1 VKRLLIVDDSVAI
14 RRSLRTLLGLHAGWE
29 ICGEAENGREGVE
42 KAMLLLPDLIVLDL
56 AMPVMNGL
64 QAARELH
71 RLMPKVP
78 LLMYTSFS
86 GSQVEH
92 EALASGIAAV
102 RSKSD
107 GIDSLCGSIQELL
120 ERSIEC

>member
-1 VKRLLIVDDSVAI
+1 VKKLLIVDDSAEI
-14 RRSLRTLLGLHAGWE
+14 RRSLRMILHDQADWE
-29 ICGEAENGREGVE
+29 ICGEAENGREGVD
-42 KAMLLLPDLIVLDL
+42 KALQLCPDLIVLDL

-71 RLMPKVP
+71 RLLPKVP

-86 GSQVEH
+86 GAEVEH
-92 EALASGIAAV
+92 EALASGITAI

-107 GIDSLCGSIQELL
+107 GIELLRGSIQELL
-120 ERSIEC
+120 NAA